1 MGTLTKNARAGR
13 VRWHRW
19 VLMGALSA
27 WVCGSAVAAPS
38 VAPTTPAEQHL
49 VASGSVI
56 TNRFVSSSGLTAIV
70 ADNGKEQRLFYLTPD
85 GRSLILGVLFDAQG
99 RNLTQLDMAKAQ
111 PASTAAASS
120 AEQGKSAAD
129 LQGVLDRASR
139 AAWIADG
146 TKGKIIYAIFDPNCM
161 YCHRLHGN
169 LRSLVADG
177 KVQVR
182 WIPVSIL
189 TDSGDGAIAAI
200 YGAKDRAAALTS
212 AFDHVLAPAA
222 VSQPVKLAVAR
233 NVLLLRDT
241 GYAGVPVLLYDDGG
255 KPAMHMGLP
264 DSRQLAAI
272 VAQ

>member
-1 MGTLTKNARAGR
+1 MGTLTKNARAGQVQWR
-13 VRWHRW
+13 RW
-19 VLMGALSA
+19 VWMGAFCA
-27 WVCGSAVAAPS
+27 WMCGSAMAAPPE
-38 VAPTTPAEQHL
+38 APATPAEQHL

-56 TNRFVSSSGLTAIV
+56 THRFVSASGLTAIV

-85 GRSLILGVLFDAQG
+85 GRSLILGVLFDAKG

-111 PASTAAASS
+111 PASTAAVPS
-120 AEQGKSAAD
+120 AGQDKSAID
-129 LQGVLDRASR
+129 LQGVLDRASK

-169 LRSLVADG
+169 LRSLIAEG

-200 YGAKDRAAALTS
+200 FGAKDRAAALTS
-212 AFDHVLAPAA
+212 AFDHMLAPAA

-241 GYAGVPVLLYDDGG
+241 GYAGVPVLLYDADG

-264 DSRQLAAI
+264 DARQLAAI